1 MLLFCCKHEGLI
13 RLSDVLSYKIWN
25 INKTVYVF
33 ILKIVDNK
41 KKISLPNFA
50 MLYILFTNVNVP
62 LRIPAQ

>member
-1 MLLFCCKHEGLI
+1 MLLFCCKHEGF

-25 INKTVYVF
+25 INKTFYMS

-41 KKISLPNFA
+41 KKNSLPNFA